1 MCFSPEADLV
11 AGVAVSA
18 IGIDA
23 VRHVAHPRELV
34 FAAIPLLLGVH
45 QLDEMF
51 VWWGLQGD
59 VPESWEGA
67 TVAIYLSIAFL
78 LPLVVPAAIIG
89 IQPPGMR
96 RRVMSVFFL
105 VGLGVSAVLLA
116 AVARGPIGAEIVG
129 RHISYSANLGDAA
142 APITVLYVV
151 ATCGSL
157 LASGDRRL
165 VLFGAANLVV
175 VTFLAW
181 LTVSGLT
188 SLWCAWAAITSV
200 ALAAYV
206 RRVRDAERSAGGG
219 PRTGTTG
226 PVATV

>member
-34 FAAIPLLLGVH
+34 FAAVPLLLGVH

-51 VWWGLQGD
+51 VWWGLQGH
-59 VPESWEGA
+59 VSESWKGA
-67 TVAIYLSIAFL
+67 TVAIYLAIAFL
-78 LPLVVPAAIIG
+78 LPVVVPAAIIG

-96 RRVMSVFFL
+96 RQVMMVFL
-105 VGLGVSAVLLA
+105 LLGSGVTAILLG

-129 RHISYSANLGDAA
+129 HHISYSAHLGDAA
-142 APITVLYVV
+142 APVTVLYVV

-175 VTFLAW
+175 VTILAW

-188 SLWCAWAAITSV
+188 SLWCAWAAVTSV

-206 RRVRDAERSAGGG
+206 RRVRELERSRGGG
-219 PRTGTTG
+219 VGTETAG
-226 PVATV
+226 PLATV